1 MIKNRFLMFI
11 AALTLTVAM
20 FVMIG
25 CSKTTNPAT
34 DNNATP
40 PTVTDFSFSAK
51 TMTLS
56 VGSYASVQLW
66 AAKRP
71 YKIQKFT
78 DSTVLYTDATTY
90 LANASYGSTGNATLY
105 TRGKKVGTSTIFVQ
119 DSAGTATIL
128 IEVKVQT
135 MGASPDAVTLE
146 IGGSSQYVAL
156 SGGTTPYTIK
166 TQPNLSIA
174 TVTLSS
180 NYFYANPGSNAG
192 STFVTI
198 KENGGDSIQVP
209 ITVVGRITFKPSSIT
224 LFAGNSATD
233 TISGGTAPYAVYNY
247 DATKLSAATISG
259 SILTVSASASAP
271 TGNTFVSISDNSMPK
286 LMKEVSIY
294 ITSPDLSVNTDT
306 IRVVAGQTNSSAYVY
321 NGTSPYSIQTAPTSS
336 VATATM
342 SGQYVSVTGV
352 GAGTTSVV
360 VKDATTPTPK
370 TKAIPIIVT
379 AVGST
384 TFTTS
389 GSLSFSS
396 NVTSFSATGIYNI
409 SMLTG
414 SGAGGFLTTSND
426 LLVYGYKYNSST
438 SVDITMVQ
446 FTDASPIAAGT
457 YVYPPTTGTK
467 SVTISYVP
475 GMNPSTTT
483 ITSMYFSTSATAT
496 ISTFNT
502 STAQGTFSGT
512 GIFVANSVPDFTR
525 TISVTNGS
533 FNVPLVFGVS
543 PANPTDKKIASIV
556 RKIVNSQR

>member
-1 MIKNRFLMFI
+1 MMKNRFLMFI
-11 AALTLTVAM
+11 AALSLAVAM
-20 FVMIG
+20 FAMTG
-25 CSKTTNPAT
+25 CNKKSDPISDNKT
-34 DNNATP
+34 TP
-40 PTVTDFSFSAK
+40 PTVTEFLYSAK

-78 DSTVLYTDATTY
+78 DSTVLYTDANTY
-90 LANASYGSTGNATLY
+90 LANASDGSTENATLY
-105 TRGKKVGTSTIFVQ
+105 TRGKKVGTSTIVVQ
-119 DSAGTATIL
+119 DGAGTATIL

-180 NYFYANPGSNAG
+180 NYFYANPGSNTG

-259 SILTVSASASAP
+259 SIITVSASGSAP

-396 NVTSFSATGIYNI
+396 NVTSFSATGIYNV
-409 SMLTG
+409 STLTG

-446 FTDASPIAAGT
+446 FTDTSHIAAGT
-457 YVYPPTTGTK
+457 YVYPGTK

-502 STAQGTFSGT
+502 TTAQGTFSGT

-525 TISVTNGS
+525 TISVVNGS

-543 PANPTDKKIASIV
+543 PANPADKKIESIV
-556 RKIVNSQR
+556 RKIVNSRR